1 MKHLTDTTMKK
12 RVSSVFGAM
21 LLTLFSGVAMASGGG
36 AHLEAADVDLNNQ
49 ASLQRGAKYFANYC
63 LNCHAAGYMRF
74 GRMGRD
80 LGLDETMLQDNLMF
94 VPGIKV
100 GETMEVAMPK
110 SAAAEWFGTA
120 PPDLSL
126 VSRSRGADWLNTYLK
141 SFYADDERTF
151 GVNNLVFKQVG
162 MPHVLEG
169 LQGVQKPVYKK
180 VEAADGS
187 TREVI
192 DHLELVS
199 EGSLTPAEYN
209 QFVRDLVTFLVYLG
223 EPAQL
228 ERRSM
233 GHWVLLFL
241 LVFTALAYLL
251 KLEFWKDLH

>member
-1 MKHLTDTTMKK
+1 MKHMTDTTMKK
-12 RVSSVFGAM
+12 RVSTVLGA
-21 LLTLFSGVAMASGGG
+21 LLLAAFSGVGMASGG

-63 LNCHAAGYMRF
+63 MNCHSAEYMRF
-74 GRMGRD
+74 GRLGRD
-80 LGLDETMLQDNLMF
+80 LGLDEGMLKDNLMF

-100 GETMEVAMPK
+100 GETMQVAMPK
-110 SAAAEWFGTA
+110 SAAAEWFGTP

-126 VSRSRGADWLNTYLK
+126 VARSRGADWLNTYLK
-141 SFYADDERTF
+141 SFYTDEERTF
-151 GVNNLVFKQVG
+151 GVNNLVFKEVG

-169 LQGVQKPVYKK
+169 LQGVQKPVYHTE
-180 VEAADGS
+180 EAADGS
-187 TREVI
+187 AREVI

-228 ERRSM
+228 ERRSI
-233 GHWVLLFL
+233 GHWVLLFM
-241 LVFTALAYLL
+241 LVFTVLAYLL

>member
-1 MKHLTDTTMKK
+1 MKYSTEMQMKK
-12 RVSSVFGAM
+12 RIASVLVPLAM
-21 LLTLFSGVAMASGGG
+21 LFSGVVMANEGGH
-36 AHLEAADVDLNNQ
+36 HLEAADVDLNNQ

-63 LNCHAAGYMRF
+63 LNCHAASYMRF
-74 GRMGRD
+74 DRMGHD
-80 LGLDETMLQDNLMF
+80 LGLDEEMLKDNLMF

-100 GETMEVAMPK
+100 GETMKVAMPK
-110 SAAAEWFGTA
+110 ASATGWFGTP

-141 SFYADDERTF
+141 SFYTDDERPF
-151 GVNNLVFKQVG
+151 GTNNLVFKKVG
-162 MPHVLEG
+162 MPNVLET
-169 LQGVQKPVYKK
+169 LQGVQKPVFRSE
-180 VEAADGS
+180 EAADGT

-223 EPAQL
+223 EPAQM
-228 ERRSM
+228 ERRSI
-233 GHWVLLFL
+233 GVWVLLFMV
-241 LVFTALAYLL
+241 VFTALAYLL